1 MKSYVYHSA
10 TATAHALIEHLI
22 AMMER
27 EPEKTFYFA
36 FSGGSTPSLMFD
48 IWANEYKEVTP
59 WMRMRIYW
67 VDERCVPAEDYESNY
82 GTMRRLLLDEVGM
95 PDEYVYPIYGVN
107 RPEIEAKNYSTLV
120 CRTVPLWGGFPAFD
134 VVLLG
139 AGDDGHT
146 SSIFPGQEY
155 LLSSF
160 HPYEVSV
167 NPYNGQKRIAMT
179 GCLLFAAKNL
189 IFFVTG
195 KNKADVSA
203 ISLILGIPVRQL
215 MWPTMP
221 SVWNCSSMLSQ
232 WRENVYLDVPLSRM
246 LTMENNVKQMPP
258 KPASTRAGT
267 K

>member
-1 MKSYVYHSA
+1 
-10 TATAHALIEHLI
+10 
-22 AMMER
+22 
-27 EPEKTFYFA
+27 
-36 FSGGSTPSLMFD
+36 
-48 IWANEYKEVTP
+48 
-59 WMRMRIYW
+59 MRMRIYW

-95 PDEYVYPIYGVN
+95 PDEYVYPN
-107 RPEIEAKNYSTLV
+107 LWSDRPEIEAKNYSTLV
-120 CRTVPLWGGFPAFD
+120 LPHGSAFGGGFPAFD

-189 IFFVTG
+189 IFFITG
-195 KNKADVSA
+195 KNKADVVRD
-203 ISLILGIPVRQL
+203 ILDSGDTGPAAYVA
-215 MWPTMP
+215 TMP
-221 SVWNCSSMLSQ
+221 SVWNCSSML
-232 WRENVYLDVPLSRM
+232 RTNGGKM
-246 LTMENNVKQMPP
+246 
-258 KPASTRAGT
+258 ST
-267 K
+267 

>member
-1 MKSYVYHSA
+1 
-10 TATAHALIEHLI
+10 
-22 AMMER
+22 
-27 EPEKTFYFA
+27 
-36 FSGGSTPSLMFD
+36 
-48 IWANEYKEVTP
+48 
-59 WMRMRIYW
+59 MRMRIYW

-189 IFFVTG
+189 IFFITG
-195 KNKADVSA
+195 KNKADVVRDILDSGDTGQMVGH
-203 ISLILGIPVRQL
+203 IS
-215 MWPTMP
+215 
-221 SVWNCSSMLSQ
+221 
-232 WRENVYLDVPLSRM
+232 
-246 LTMENNVKQMPP
+246 
-258 KPASTRAGT
+258 
-267 K
+267 

>member
-95 PDEYVYPIYGVN
+95 PDEYVYPIY
-107 RPEIEAKNYSTLV
+107 
-120 CRTVPLWGGFPAFD
+120 

-195 KNKADVSA
+195 KNKADVVRD
-203 ISLILGIPVRQL
+203 ILDSGDTGPAAYVAHHAERVEL
-215 MWPTMP
+215 F
-221 SVWNCSSMLSQ
+221 
-232 WRENVYLDVPLSRM
+232 LDAQANGGKM
-246 LTMENNVKQMPP
+246 
-258 KPASTRAGT
+258 ST
-267 K
+267 

>member
-1 MKSYVYHSA
+1 
-10 TATAHALIEHLI
+10 
-22 AMMER
+22 
-27 EPEKTFYFA
+27 
-36 FSGGSTPSLMFD
+36 
-48 IWANEYKEVTP
+48 
-59 WMRMRIYW
+59 MRMRIYW

-189 IFFVTG
+189 IFF
-195 KNKADVSA
+195 ARIRRMWSA
-203 ISLILGIPVRQL
+203 IFLIPGIPVRQL
-215 MWPTMP
+215 TWPTMP
-221 SVWNCSSMLSQ
+221 SVWNCSSML
-232 WRENVYLDVPLSRM
+232 RPM
-246 LTMENNVKQMPP
+246 
-258 KPASTRAGT
+258 AGKCLLRCT
-267 K
+267 ALQNAYDGE